1 MKLFSTFD
9 AYIAIYGEAQ
19 PLVEANRIMHKLI
32 KRLESTS
39 YGKKQ
44 VGWVIKNIVSN
55 SKDNIKVILSTPR
68 TSEGYVLYKDCNGGL
83 STHTFGGRFNN
94 DVLACRYSRIQ
105 IGWDNGWELFIQLSR
120 YTKKGE
126 YQKYVVHSSGGNDY
140 EV

>member
-9 AYIAIYGEAQ
+9 AYIAIYGKTQ
-19 PLVEANRIMHKLI
+19 PLVDANIIMHKLI

-55 SKDNIKVILSTPR
+55 SKDNIKVILSTPK

-126 YQKYVVHSSGGNDY
+126 YQNYVVHSSDGNDY